1 MINGYLCIFFA
12 FYARLSECRMF
23 ISSSGCNDG
32 ASECCRI
39 FSRGSRHGRR
49 NDGALLLV
57 SLNMQQLFP
66 YLQRH
71 VVLSR
76 RFVTLRNG
84 PYLVPLTESRTRY
97 ESGEFSA
104 RKLVRRSSAT
114 LLLYTSLNMQELFPY
129 VTRYVTH
136 EIVRVKWHERIVCH
150 AMIPNHLSISREQV
164 LKCLQM

>member
-1 MINGYLCIFFA
+1 MINGYSVYPSHFIQGYQNA
-12 FYARLSECRMF
+12 MF
-23 ISSSGCNDG
+23 ISSPGCNDG

-39 FSRGSRHGRR
+39 FSGGSRHGRR
-49 NDGALLLV
+49 NDGALPLV

-71 VVLSR
+71 VVLPR

-104 RKLVRRSSAT
+104 RKLVRRCGGAT

-129 VTRYVTH
+129 VIRYVTY
-136 EIVRVKWHERIVCH
+136 EIVHVK
-150 AMIPNHLSISREQV
+150 
-164 LKCLQM
+164 